1 MKSHPHLETAVFNNC
16 FIPNACSRSN
26 HADRQGFSQKG
37 IGAMGAILLLL
48 ASARPA
54 AAQTPPQPPAAWEFC
69 VSAGWFI
76 PTGAERSSLKGADL
90 TAVVV
95 SYVPRPSF
103 AITATFEWARSHDL
117 AIAGEPKLDVFIC
130 DIGAEARGS
139 QVALGSTWKV
149 APFLGAGGGARS
161 TNIPKLPA
169 DPTYSLAA
177 YGSAG
182 VEFAIHRV
190 RLRLEVR
197 DYVSTFKPLA
207 GSGKAATSNDVVIML
222 GLRFVEKGA

>member
-1 MKSHPHLETAVFNNC
+1 MFNNC

-130 DIGAEARGS
+130 DIGAEACGS

-207 GSGKAATSNDVVIML
+207 GSGKAATSNDVVILL

>member
-1 MKSHPHLETAVFNNC
+1 MYK
-16 FIPNACSRSN
+16 
-26 HADRQGFSQKG
+26 RQ
-37 IGAMGAILLLL
+37 
-48 ASARPA
+48 
-54 AAQTPPQPPAAWEFC
+54 
-69 VSAGWFI
+69 
-76 PTGAERSSLKGADL
+76 
-90 TAVVV
+90 
-95 SYVPRPSF
+95 
-103 AITATFEWARSHDL
+103 
-117 AIAGEPKLDVFIC
+117 
-130 DIGAEARGS
+130 
-139 QVALGSTWKV
+139 ALGSTWKV

-161 TNIPKLPA
+161 TNIPKLPT

-182 VEFAIHRV
+182 VEFAVHRV